1 MARKDEAKIKALSED
16 LQKEKDHS
24 RKQGQKIEKLLT
36 RCMQRQMSADEAS
49 SSLEDIRAEMVNL
62 TTQNDFYVSKNSI
75 LNEKAESLCL
85 QVDRLSVECSRNEEL
100 NLHLHN
106 DNLRLKLE
114 LQRVSNSLTTSRSLH
129 SSSIAN
135 YKKLEEDYD
144 RVIKSKIEIA
154 STLRRSR
161 NTVDGLNEEVD
172 CLKKKVKLL
181 QDKLATSSR
190 AKPAKSSPP
199 IKPASLRGKGA
210 LAIQSDKSTLKSPHG
225 EVSLIFAES
234 YERHKSQVLRITR
247 ERDEGRG
254 DVSHLNEEIESLND
268 NMDEIIDSSKKV
280 AKTARKNTQS
290 YLVPLFNDY
299 CAEHG
304 IPPPSFPL
312 EIFSDDE
319 KPQDEADDPTNEEL
333 SLDDDEEPKVDTS
346 KDNEGSK
353 GASTSITEEG
363 GEIPEST
370 IIDSAIPQ

>member
-49 SSLEDIRAEMVNL
+49 SSLEGIRAEMVNL
-62 TTQNDFYVSKNSI
+62 TTQNDIYVSENSI
-75 LNEKAESLCL
+75 LNEKAETLCL
-85 QVDRLSVECSRNEEL
+85 KVDRLSVECSRNKEM
-100 NLHLHN
+100 NLHLQN

-114 LQRVSNSLTTSRSLH
+114 LQRVSNSLTTSRILH

-144 RVIKSKIEIA
+144 RVIKSKIELA
-154 STLRRSR
+154 ATLRRSR
-161 NTVDGLNEEVD
+161 NTVDGLNEKVD

-181 QDKLATSSR
+181 QAKLATSSR
-190 AKPAKSSPP
+190 PKPAKSSPL
-199 IKPASLRGKGA
+199 IKPASLRGKCA

-225 EVSLIFAES
+225 EES
-234 YERHKSQVLRITR
+234 DERHKSRVLRITK

-254 DVSHLNEEIESLND
+254 DVSHLNEEIESLNN
-268 NMDEIIDSSKKV
+268 NMDEIIDSSKKI

-319 KPQDEADDPTNEEL
+319 KPQDEAADPSNEEF
-333 SLDDDEEPKVDTS
+333 SLDDDEEPKVDTA

-353 GASTSITEEG
+353 GASTSIAEEG